1 MSLSLDEEEHKPQI
15 NIFRKIQGTELYA
28 FTVKI
33 LKNPKVADQVSY
45 EPFLKNLYSLSS
57 VLCICGELDSRKV
70 LHYHGVIRITTG
82 FYRKNLIVKNFH
94 LYLRKV
100 FDVNGWVDYCFK
112 NDIYHCFES
121 IKLALP
127 QIAWANSKK

>member
-1 MSLSLDEEEHKPQI
+1 MSLLIVKDDEVKI

-33 LKNPKVADQVSY
+33 LKDPKTADQSSY
-45 EPFLKNLYSLSS
+45 EPFIKNLYNLSS
-57 VLCICGELDSRKV
+57 VLCICGELDSRKI
-70 LHYHGVIRITTG
+70 LHYHGTIRIPVK
-82 FYRKNLIVKNFH
+82 FYRKNLCVPNFH
-94 LYLRKV
+94 LKLKKCY
-100 FDVNGWVDYCFK
+100 NIYGWINYCFK

-127 QIAWANSKK
+127 SITWSHKGK